1 MDNEAP
7 RLTGLWE
14 EENSKENCILG
25 GILHLT
31 LFNLSFILGVRW

>member
-7 RLTGLWE
+7 RLVGLLE
-14 EENSKENCILG
+14 EVNSKENCILG

-31 LFNLSFILGVRW
+31 LFNLSFLLGIGL